1 MLNIINISTFLIG
14 ISYSFLI
21 LNKIYFGIVLCIGII
36 LLISQRTKKVW
47 ESQKKNL
54 KKHTFL
60 LIFISF
66 FSIISIYNSILPERS
81 APVLLYFFLIII
93 FSNFLFFIMQEKIIF
108 NKIIYILFLSTFL
121 NTIII
126 SIYNFSNFDFES
138 FSEIRRFKGFLN
150 IHTLIV
156 LIIPLLYKSKL
167 NLVSLLL
174 LIPNLIMSNS
184 NSPIMG
190 ILMVIISISIFYL
203 FQKFKELKKISYIL
217 IIIFPI
223 LIINFAKFLPNKF
236 DNESIQKF
244 EFIIPIQI
252 IDAHRQFIWGFSIDK
267 FKEKLI
273 LGYGPDTSNFISG
286 SQRTI
291 GSVYT
296 GTMNFIPSHPHN
308 FFIELLLEVG
318 IVGTVIFLIILF
330 FYNFKF
336 IKLANH
342 KNLICI
348 IILNSYFWSTSLVNF
363 SFWLGWWQASYFLF
377 LSIVMAQITLQK
389 KSY

>member
-21 LNKIYFGIVLCIGII
+21 LNKIYFGIVLCLGII
-36 LLISQRTKKVW
+36 LLISQRTKKFW

-54 KKHTFL
+54 KKHTVL

-66 FSIISIYNSILPERS
+66 FSIILIYNSILPERS

-223 LIINFAKFLPNKF
+223 LIINFVKFLPNKF

-291 GSVYT
+291 GSEYT

-308 FFIELLLEVG
+308 FFIELLLEIG

-330 FYNFKF
+330 FYNFRF

>member
-47 ESQKKNL
+47 ECQKKNL

-308 FFIELLLEVG
+308 FFIELLLEIG

>member
-308 FFIELLLEVG
+308 FFIELLLEIG

>member
-108 NKIIYILFLSTFL
+108 NKIIFILFLSTFL

-308 FFIELLLEVG
+308 FFIELLLEIG

>member
-21 LNKIYFGIVLCIGII
+21 LNKIYFGIVLCLGII

-54 KKHTFL
+54 KKYSIL

-66 FSIISIYNSILPERS
+66 FSIILTYNSILPERS

-108 NKIIYILFLSTFL
+108 NKIIFILFLSTFL

-203 FQKFKELKKISYIL
+203 FQKFKELKKTILYINNN
-217 IIIFPI
+217 FSD
-223 LIINFAKFLPNKF
+223 INNKF
-236 DNESIQKF
+236 CK
-244 EFIIPIQI
+244 
-252 IDAHRQFIWGFSIDK
+252 
-267 FKEKLI
+267 
-273 LGYGPDTSNFISG
+273 
-286 SQRTI
+286 
-291 GSVYT
+291 
-296 GTMNFIPSHPHN
+296 
-308 FFIELLLEVG
+308 
-318 IVGTVIFLIILF
+318 IF
-330 FYNFKF
+330 
-336 IKLANH
+336 
-342 KNLICI
+342 
-348 IILNSYFWSTSLVNF
+348 T
-363 SFWLGWWQASYFLF
+363 
-377 LSIVMAQITLQK
+377 
-389 KSY
+389 

>member
-190 ILMVIISISIFYL
+190 ILMVIISVSIFYL

-308 FFIELLLEVG
+308 FFIELLLEIG

>member
-1 MLNIINISTFLIG
+1 
-14 ISYSFLI
+14 
-21 LNKIYFGIVLCIGII
+21 
-36 LLISQRTKKVW
+36 
-47 ESQKKNL
+47 
-54 KKHTFL
+54 
-60 LIFISF
+60 
-66 FSIISIYNSILPERS
+66 
-81 APVLLYFFLIII
+81 
-93 FSNFLFFIMQEKIIF
+93 
-108 NKIIYILFLSTFL
+108 
-121 NTIII
+121 
-126 SIYNFSNFDFES
+126 
-138 FSEIRRFKGFLN
+138 
-150 IHTLIV
+150 
-156 LIIPLLYKSKL
+156 
-167 NLVSLLL
+167 
-174 LIPNLIMSNS
+174 MSNS

-190 ILMVIISISIFYL
+190 ILTVIISISIFYL
-203 FQKFKELKKISYIL
+203 FQKFKELKKISYIS
-217 IIIFPI
+217 IIIFPL
-223 LIINFAKFLPNKF
+223 LIINFAKSLPNKF

-308 FFIELLLEVG
+308 FLIELLLEIG

-336 IKLANH
+336 IKLANN
-342 KNLICI
+342 KNSICI

-363 SFWLGWWQASYFLF
+363 SFWLSWWQASYFLF
-377 LSIVMAQITLQK
+377 LSIVMAQITLQNNPIRK
-389 KSY
+389 TTD

>member
-47 ESQKKNL
+47 ECQKKNL

-190 ILMVIISISIFYL
+190 ILMVIISVSIFYL

-308 FFIELLLEVG
+308 FFIELLLEIG

>member
-21 LNKIYFGIVLCIGII
+21 LNKIYFGIVLCIGIV
-36 LLISQRTKKVW
+36 LLISQRTKKIW

-54 KKHTFL
+54 KKYSVLF
-60 LIFISF
+60 IFISF
-66 FSIISIYNSILPERS
+66 FSILLTYNSILPARS
-81 APVLLYFFLIII
+81 APVLLYFLLIII
-93 FSNFLFFIMQEKIIF
+93 FSNFLFIIMQEKIIF
-108 NKIIYILFLSTFL
+108 NKIIFILFLSTFL

-138 FSEIRRFKGFLN
+138 FGEIRRFKGFLN
-150 IHTLIV
+150 IHTLMV
-156 LIIPLLYKSKL
+156 LIIPLLYKSNL
-167 NLVSLLL
+167 NFVSLFL

-190 ILMVIISISIFYL
+190 ILIVIISISIFYL
-203 FQKFKELKKISYIL
+203 LQKFNILKKSSYIL
-217 IIIFPI
+217 ILIFPI

-236 DNESIQKF
+236 DTESIQKF

-252 IDAHRQFIWGFSIDK
+252 IDAHRQFIWGFSINK

-308 FFIELLLEVG
+308 FLIELLLEIG
-318 IVGTVIFLIILF
+318 IVGTIIFVIILF
-330 FYNFKF
+330 FYNLKF
-336 IKLANH
+336 IKLANP
-342 KNLICI
+342 KNSICI